1 MKGLLL
7 KDYYLIRSVLYIILA
22 VFAVTGIGMSFLA
35 SAWVLTVMATVM
47 LGMISVTTIQMDK
60 HSGWRKISAVLPVSR
75 KAVLD
80 SKYILYILLSGA
92 GLLFGILF
100 SVTVSVCQGQPDYD
114 SMLLYAGISIALA
127 LFSGSMTL
135 PLRFFSAKKKA
146 CSA

>member
-92 GLLFGILF
+92 GLLRFLSARASPIMIPCCCMRA
-100 SVTVSVCQGQPDYD
+100 S
-114 SMLLYAGISIALA
+114 AL
-127 LFSGSMTL
+127 
-135 PLRFFSAKKKA
+135 PWH
-146 CSA
+146 CSLEA